1 MPYAIKKRGKKY
13 VVLNTR
19 SGQVKGTHSEKK
31 KAQDHMRVLYLIE
44 EEGDGKL
51 KHKRKKRRNQ

>member
-1 MPYAIKKRGKKY
+1 VPYAIKKRGKKY

-19 SGQVKGTHSEKK
+19 SGQVKGTHGDKK
-31 KAQDHMRVLYLIE
+31 KAQKHMQVLYLIE

-51 KHKRKKRRNQ
+51 RRKRKKRRNQ

>member
-1 MPYAIKKRGKKY
+1 MPYAIKKRGDKY

-19 SGQVKGTHSEKK
+19 SGQVKGTHEDKK
-31 KAQDHMRVLYLIE
+31 KAGKHKALLDLIE

-51 KHKRKKRRNQ
+51 RRKRKKRRN

>member
-1 MPYAIKKRGKKY
+1 MPYAIKKRGDKY

-19 SGQVKGTHSEKK
+19 SGQVKGTHPDKK
-31 KAQDHMRVLYLIE
+31 KAEKHKALLYLIE

-51 KHKRKKRRNQ
+51 KRKRKKRRN

>member
-1 MPYAIKKRGKKY
+1 VPYAIKKRGNNY

-19 SGQVKGTHSEKK
+19 SGQVKGTHPDKDKAKK
-31 KAQDHMRVLYLIE
+31 HRDLLYLIE

-51 KHKRKKRRNQ
+51 KRKRKKRRNQ